1 LGIVLGRYR
10 AVSRRSYARKLGRQR
25 TLQRWAFPEGVT
37 SKVRRV
43 LQHHNAEFKGREE
56 CGVCGEE
63 TLLVF
68 EDFTGTY
75 TTCANPKCVAH
86 GDLNYYPKAG
96 GQ

>member
-1 LGIVLGRYR
+1 
-10 AVSRRSYARKLGRQR
+10 
-25 TLQRWAFPEGVT
+25 VT

-43 LQHHNAEFKGREE
+43 LQRYNAEFKGREE

-68 EDFTGTY
+68 EDYTGTY
-75 TTCANPKCVAH
+75 TTCANPKCTAH

-96 GQ
+96 DNSAYFSIGEKYGKAV